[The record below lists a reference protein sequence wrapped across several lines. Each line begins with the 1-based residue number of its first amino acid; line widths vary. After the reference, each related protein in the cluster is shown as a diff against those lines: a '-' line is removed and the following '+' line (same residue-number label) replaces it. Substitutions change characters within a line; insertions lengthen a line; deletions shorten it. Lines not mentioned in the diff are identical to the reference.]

1 MNTNETQSRNSVQR
15 IVLQRLLRKW
25 RRMEKDYVKAVRHE
39 LGQCDKYASLR
50 YEGESIALR
59 WCCEDL
65 EAALE
70 NAGDVARLGDG
81 ATSKGN
87 TL

>member
-1 MNTNETQSRNSVQR
+1 MNTNETQSSNSVQR

-25 RRMEKDYVKAVRHE
+25 RRMEKDYVKAVRQE
-39 LGQCDKYASLR
+39 CGQCDKYASRR

-65 EAALE
+65 EAALSNVQSE
-70 NAGDVARLGDG
+70 PSG
-81 ATSKGN
+81 SKQSN
-87 TL
+87 T